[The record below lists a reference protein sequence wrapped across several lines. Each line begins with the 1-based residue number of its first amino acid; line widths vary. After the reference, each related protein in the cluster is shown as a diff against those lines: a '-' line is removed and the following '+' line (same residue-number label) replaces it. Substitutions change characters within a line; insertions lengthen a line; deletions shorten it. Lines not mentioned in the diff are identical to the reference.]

1 MYKAKLLENIVAEG
15 ANGILKYAAIAVP
28 IKYVS
33 NFWRPLEMPLIYCK
47 VQLKLKW
54 TKYCVLATSGA
65 DNSSKD
71 SDNTIFFVKNT
82 KLFVLVVRLSARY
95 NQKLSKRL
103 NKGFERSV
111 HQNEYKI
118 KSQNKYTTNE
128 FRYFFESNFVGVN
141 RLFVLVYPNQNDD
154 FTRFETRKYY
164 LPKGIIKN
172 QNVII
177 NRKNFYDQPIDPEIK
192 RHEEIRKN

>member
-47 VQLKLKW
+47 VQLKLKS
-54 TKYCVLATSGA
+54 TKHCVLATSGD
-65 DNSSKD
+65 DNSNKD

-82 KLFVLVVRLSARY
+82 KLFVLVVSLSARY

-111 HQNEYKI
+111 HWNEYKI

-128 FRYFFESNFVGVN
+128 FRYFLESNFVGVN

-154 FTRFETRKYY
+154 SKRFETQKY
-164 LPKGIIKN
+164 
-172 QNVII
+172 
-177 NRKNFYDQPIDPEIK
+177 
-192 RHEEIRKN
+192 